1 MSHPLLHEL
10 ANHQYLRLKLEEQF
24 PNVDEETLLD
34 TLEGM
39 TNLHEMLAVVVRS
52 QLDDRALAAAL
63 RARTRDM
70 QERLARFEQRA
81 EKKKEI
87 TTSVLERAG
96 IKKLTEPDFT
106 LSLRP
111 TPSPLVVTDEKEIP
125 SQFWNPQPAKLDR
138 QGLIDALKANQEV
151 PGALL
156 GNARMAI
163 SVRTK

>member
-1 MSHPLLHEL
+1 MSHPILHEL

-125 SQFWNPQPAKLDR
+125 SQFWKPQPAKLDR
-138 QGLIDALKANQEV
+138 QGLIDALKTNREV

-156 GNARMAI
+156 GNARMTI